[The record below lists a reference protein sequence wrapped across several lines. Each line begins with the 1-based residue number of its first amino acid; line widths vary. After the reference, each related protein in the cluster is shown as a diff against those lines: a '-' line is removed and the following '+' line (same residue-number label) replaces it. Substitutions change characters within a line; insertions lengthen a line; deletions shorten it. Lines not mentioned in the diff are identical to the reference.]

1 MGDRTVHGV
10 VVRYANFSE
19 SSRMLTLFTLEAV
32 SYTHLIGAGS
42 VHCNDETLCGAERRR
57 P

>member
-19 SSRMLTLFTLEAV
+19 SSRMLTLFTLEEG
-32 SYTHLIGAGS
+32 LISAAARGGA
-42 VHCNDETLCGAERRR
+42 AA
-57 P
+57 